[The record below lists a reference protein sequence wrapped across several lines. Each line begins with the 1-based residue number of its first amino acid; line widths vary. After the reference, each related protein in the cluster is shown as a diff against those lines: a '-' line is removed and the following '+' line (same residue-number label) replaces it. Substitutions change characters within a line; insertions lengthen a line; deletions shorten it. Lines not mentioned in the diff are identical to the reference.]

1 MKKTSRKRPR
11 FPRVVTPVSTSSK
24 KFVDGKTRSK
34 SRRELNR
41 KAAEE
46 AAEEQDRGG

>member
-1 MKKTSRKRPR
+1 M
-11 FPRVVTPVSTSSK
+11 STSSK

-46 AAEEQDRGG
+46 AAEEQDRNGSAAPVLRYNPHVTKN